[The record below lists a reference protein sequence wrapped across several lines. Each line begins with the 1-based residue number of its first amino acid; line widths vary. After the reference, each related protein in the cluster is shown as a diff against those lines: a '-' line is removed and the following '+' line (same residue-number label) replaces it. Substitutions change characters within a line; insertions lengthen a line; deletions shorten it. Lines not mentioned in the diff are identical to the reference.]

1 MSKNGAE
8 TVDAWSLR
16 HKHRAA
22 VQRNYERSEMLRAII
37 LTYEKLGGFDDEWMR
52 GLRARQRQAEN
63 QLKCMKP

>member
-8 TVDAWSLR
+8 VEDAWSLR

-22 VQRNYERSEMLRAII
+22 VQRNHERSEMLKAII
-37 LTYEKLGGFDDEWMR
+37 KTWEDRGTFDEEYLR

-63 QLKCMKP
+63 QLRCMKP